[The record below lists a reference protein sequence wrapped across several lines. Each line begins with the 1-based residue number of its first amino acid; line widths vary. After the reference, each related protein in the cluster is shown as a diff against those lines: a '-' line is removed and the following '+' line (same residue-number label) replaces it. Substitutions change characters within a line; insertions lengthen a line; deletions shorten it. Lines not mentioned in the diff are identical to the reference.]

1 MGSEGDGE
9 DGGGGPA
16 KQQRDRVREE
26 RPGPTEISSYV
37 AVAAELGVRL
47 GGECAGEEN
56 SKE

>member
-1 MGSEGDGE
+1 MGGEGDGE

-26 RPGPTEISSYV
+26 RARPAKVSSYV

-47 GGECAGEEN
+47 GGQCAGEEN